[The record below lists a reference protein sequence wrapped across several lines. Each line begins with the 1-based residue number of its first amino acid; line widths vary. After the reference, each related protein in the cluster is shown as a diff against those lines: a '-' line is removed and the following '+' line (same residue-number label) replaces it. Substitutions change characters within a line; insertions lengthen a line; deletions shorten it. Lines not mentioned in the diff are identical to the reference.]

1 MWTDKHWSF
10 TFKSIKTHKMTN
22 QNNTERFQRSIP
34 CSIHCMPPFFVASA
48 RSRDHF
54 YLLSS
59 SFCSKFGSVR
69 RASQSRRFP
78 FDLSEAV
85 TSNFRRRKSNRIYN
99 LLVLEDIF
107 WHKSHPASV
116 FPSSHVKVE
125 YEDCDIFF

>member
-10 TFKSIKTHKMTN
+10 TFKSIKRHKMTN
-22 QNNTERFQRSIP
+22 QNNTKRFQRSIP
-34 CSIHCMPPFFVASA
+34 RSIHCISPFFVSSA
-48 RSRDHF
+48 RSRDYF

-59 SFCSKFGSVR
+59 SFYSKFGSVR
-69 RASQSRRFP
+69 RASQSRRFL

-107 WHKSHPASV
+107 WHKSHPAILFFPGRLSV
-116 FPSSHVKVE
+116 CLSRIVSAL
-125 YEDCDIFF
+125 